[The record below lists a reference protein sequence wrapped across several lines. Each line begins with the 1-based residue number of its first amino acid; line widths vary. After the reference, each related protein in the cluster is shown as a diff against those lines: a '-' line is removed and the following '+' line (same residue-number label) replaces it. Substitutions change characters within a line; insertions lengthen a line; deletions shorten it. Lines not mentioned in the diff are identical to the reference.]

1 MPKQVLFSVSLLA
14 LGAGLAAIATGATAQ
29 ETKIV
34 VPWQKPAGLEVPA
47 SCALPDYT
55 EPHNTFY
62 IDPVHGSASG
72 NGSAAHPWNSLNT
85 ITMQGYISTMPAYW
99 NATTKSMVNVM
110 AKAPIHPGDVILL
123 ESGNYGNV
131 LIQGYYGASNNALAG
146 FDNSDF
152 ITIKAAPGA
161 TPVLG
166 NLLLDGGGKWVF
178 QGLTFENNAPN
189 LHSRA
194 YGFLVAFT
202 GPHHDIIF
210 DSNTLLSQAN
220 TSSWTQADWRAN
232 ASSGIDD
239 YGGSYDGATC
249 VTMTNNMITNV
260 SFGIETQRSENVLIK
275 GNTIDYFL
283 HTAIPYG
290 SNHMVIE
297 NNLMTNRIDAGDIA
311 EFHPQF
317 MRGTPWGSGS
327 PAVDHLSNVVIDS
340 NIGIRQTDPNLP
352 FTGQSMAETMGFD
365 IYNGV
370 SGRMSKLPTTLS
382 LRIHGRAFPTM
393 ALTASSSLIILFLA
407 MVPLPIFHGFL

>member
-1 MPKQVLFSVSLLA
+1 
-14 LGAGLAAIATGATAQ
+14 
-29 ETKIV
+29 
-34 VPWQKPAGLEVPA
+34 
-47 SCALPDYT
+47 
-55 EPHNTFY
+55 
-62 IDPVHGSASG
+62 
-72 NGSAAHPWNSLNT
+72 
-85 ITMQGYISTMPAYW
+85 
-99 NATTKSMVNVM
+99 
-110 AKAPIHPGDVILL
+110 
-123 ESGNYGNV
+123 
-131 LIQGYYGASNNALAG
+131 
-146 FDNSDF
+146 
-152 ITIKAAPGA
+152 
-161 TPVLG
+161 
-166 NLLLDGGGKWVF
+166 
-178 QGLTFENNAPN
+178 
-189 LHSRA
+189 
-194 YGFLVAFT
+194 
-202 GPHHDIIF
+202 
-210 DSNTLLSQAN
+210 LSQAN

-352 FTGQSMAETMGFD
+352 FTGPSMAETMGFD